1 MHSRT
6 YPPSEITEDDI
17 AAQLMTTRAGSPPL
31 DLLVRTSGVRRLSDF
46 LLWQVRT
53 RLPVCAP
60 SSLTTARQCSE
71 NTHLQFSPTYWPDFG
86 LWDFVP
92 IVLDY
97 QRRAWA
103 AQGA

>member
-1 MHSRT
+1 MR
-6 YPPSEITEDDI
+6 PDMQCCEDT
-17 AAQLMTTRAGSPPL
+17 Q
-31 DLLVRTSGVRRLSDF
+31 
-46 LLWQVRT
+46 
-53 RLPVCAP
+53 
-60 SSLTTARQCSE
+60 
-71 NTHLQFSPTYWPDFG
+71 LQFSPTYWPDFG

>member
-1 MHSRT
+1 
-6 YPPSEITEDDI
+6 
-17 AAQLMTTRAGSPPL
+17 MTARAGSPPL

-46 LLWQVRT
+46 LLWQVRPVSPPT
-53 RLPVCAP
+53 QISLRLLLCYAP
-60 SSLTTARQCSE
+60 APRSATQCCE
-71 NTHLQFSPTYWPDFG
+71 NTQLQFSPTYWPDFG

-103 AQGA
+103 APVA